1 MVTFS
6 FGEAQAPFSNLIMDK
21 SDDDNDY
28 RVTVALWSDTVF
40 TTWAENL
47 TEDSLPF
54 ELHLAQLY
62 SDYTVAL
69 TTEYK
74 VVDGQSA

>member
-6 FGEAQAPFSNLIMDK
+6 FDKAQAAFSNLIMDK
-21 SDDDNDY
+21 SDDDNDL
-28 RVTVALWSDTVF
+28 RVTVALWKDNVF

-54 ELHLAQLY
+54 ELHLAQIY

-74 VVDGQSA
+74 VVDGQ